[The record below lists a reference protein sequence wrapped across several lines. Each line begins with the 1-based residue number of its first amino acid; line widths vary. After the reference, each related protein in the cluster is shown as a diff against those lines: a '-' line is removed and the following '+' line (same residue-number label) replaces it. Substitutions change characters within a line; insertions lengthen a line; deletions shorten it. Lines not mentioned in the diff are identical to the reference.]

1 MPFLKTLAIIFLVY
15 YFIKYTLR
23 LLAPFIL
30 QSFAKKMQQKFKD
43 QYNQQQGNQQQGN
56 QQKEGEI
63 TIEGKNKQ
71 TNSKDHNVGDYVDFE
86 EVDE

>member
-1 MPFLKTLAIIFLVY
+1 MH
-15 YFIKYTLR
+15 
-23 LLAPFIL
+23 
-30 QSFAKKMQQKFKD
+30 QKFND
-43 QYNQQQGNQQQGN
+43 QYNQQQGN

>member
-43 QYNQQQGNQQQGN
+43 KYNQQQGN

-63 TIEGKNKQ
+63 TIEGKNKK

>member
-1 MPFLKTLAIIFLVY
+1 MPFFKTLAIIFIVY
-15 YFIKYTLR
+15 YFIKYTSK

-43 QYNQQQGNQQQGN
+43 QYNQQQGNH
-56 QQKEGEI
+56 QKEGEV
-63 TIEGKNKQ
+63 TIEGKNNK
-71 TNSKDHNVGDYVDFE
+71 TNSKDHSVGDYVDFE

>member
-43 QYNQQQGNQQQGN
+43 QHNQQEGN

-63 TIEGKNKQ
+63 TIEGKNKK
-71 TNSKDHNVGDYVDFE
+71 TNSKDHSVGDYVDFE

>member
-30 QSFAKKMQQKFKD
+30 QSFAKKMKQKFKD
-43 QYNQQQGNQQQGN
+43 QYNQQQGN

-63 TIEGKNKQ
+63 TIEGKNKK
-71 TNSKDHNVGDYVDFE
+71 TNSKDHSVGDYVDFE

>member
-43 QYNQQQGNQQQGN
+43 QYNQQHDNH
-56 QQKEGEI
+56 QKEGEI
-63 TIEGKNKQ
+63 TIEGKNKK
-71 TNSKDHNVGDYVDFE
+71 TNSKDHSVGDYVDFE

>member
-15 YFIKYTLR
+15 YFLKYTLR

-43 QYNQQQGNQQQGN
+43 QYNQQAGNQQN
-56 QQKEGEI
+56 EGEI
-63 TIEGKNKQ
+63 TIEGKNKK

>member
-15 YFIKYTLR
+15 YFFKYTLR

-43 QYNQQQGNQQQGN
+43 QYNQQEGN

-63 TIEGKNKQ
+63 TIEGKNKK
-71 TNSKDHNVGDYVDFE
+71 TNSKDHKVGDYVDFE
-86 EVDE
+86 EVEE

>member
-15 YFIKYTLR
+15 YFFKYTLR

-43 QYNQQQGNQQQGN
+43 QYNQQEGNQQN
-56 QQKEGEI
+56 EGEI
-63 TIEGKNKQ
+63 TIEGKNKKPILKI
-71 TNSKDHNVGDYVDFE
+71 TMLVIMLILRKSMNKL
-86 EVDE
+86 